1 MTGVLGLF
9 REGLPSQRRLDASP
23 ELVALL
29 RERDAARAARNWA
42 EADRLRTA
50 IQAAGF
56 QVLDGPEGSRLR
68 PL

>member
-9 REGLPSQRRLDASP
+9 REGLPTQRRLAVTA
-23 ELVALL
+23 ELEALL
-29 RERDAARAARNWA
+29 AARNAARAAKNWA
-42 EADRLRTA
+42 EADRLRAA

-56 QVLDGPEGSRLR
+56 QVLDGPEGSQLR